1 MIDKVRVH
9 EIATELGIKSKEVV
23 DKAAEMGIDVKTAS
37 SSVSMEEAEKIMNFV
52 MNPASFTPPKPKP
65 VIKKAPK
72 QTEEVTEVKPE
83 ETSEKV
89 ESEVK
94 EEAPVKETP
103 VAEEKTEVVE
113 TKEVKAEE
121 QPAKEETPA
130 KEEKAVEKKKEAPKH
145 PLIKKVIVKG
155 KGTGGLKIVKKK
167 RPAPT
172 VVHASDNVASYKD
185 PEFASSYGKMSAEAQ
200 AEMQNRSSKK
210 KKKSAASHGS
220 KSGGNRMDIFAGDMA
235 DVSMDFEE
243 DQVVLLDFREEEA
256 RKEREKAIE
265 DERKEREARN
275 AANKNRPQQ
284 RRRPGGGNR
293 SVSRGKSKKRKR
305 KDVPDDVIVTN
316 VEIPE
321 DIRVY
326 EFAEKINRPMI
337 EIIKVLFDLGKMAT
351 KNDFLGKDEIE
362 ILAEEFEVEVTTI
375 DPKAAFDLENAQ
387 STEDVEI
394 DADAVKRPPVI
405 TIMGHVDHGKTSL
418 LDNIRQ
424 GRVAAGEAG
433 GITQHIGAYTIEKN
447 GEKITF
453 LDTPGHA
460 AFSAIR
466 SRGAN
471 VTDIIIIVVAA
482 DDGVMPQTIES
493 IKMAQESGNPIIIAM
508 NKMDKEGANPDMALG
523 GLAEHG
529 LNPVAWG
536 GDIEVVEVSA
546 KTGMGVD
553 TLLETILLQAELLE
567 LKANPNALAKA
578 TVVESSVEKGRGP
591 VATIVMSNGT
601 LRIGDPIVVGAAY
614 GRVKALMNDNK
625 KSIKELLPSET
636 GVVVGLNIVPAAG
649 ETLVAMENEKEAKE
663 IAMKRH
669 EYDRHKELSISTKST
684 MDDLTAMIKEGKL
697 KALSIILKADVHGSL
712 EALRTS
718 LTELRNDEVKVNI
731 ISSGVGGITEN
742 DVALA
747 NGSDDCIIMGFNVR
761 PTGAVKAAAKQKG
774 VEIKTYNIIYN
785 MIDDVTAMLTGMMS
799 PKYTETNTGQAD
811 VKEVFKIPKGVVAGC
826 MVVDGKLVR
835 GGLVRVIRE
844 GVVIFEGDL
853 TSLKRFKDDVKE
865 ISNGYECGVVIE
877 GYNDVVPGDVIETFT
892 KVEQKV
898 EL

>member
-23 DKAAEMGIDVKTAS
+23 DKAAEMGIEVKTAS
-37 SSVSMEEAEKIMNFV
+37 SGVSPEEAEKIMNFI

-65 VIKKAPK
+65 VIKKAPSK
-72 QTEEVTEVKPE
+72 EEPAAEANAEVNAEVEVVSTPKAEETVSKPVKE
-83 ETSEKV
+83 ETSAV
-89 ESEVK
+89 ASEAKEVVK
-94 EEAPVKETP
+94 DDATAPV
-103 VAEEKTEVVE
+103 
-113 TKEVKAEE
+113 
-121 QPAKEETPA
+121 
-130 KEEKAVEKKKEAPKH
+130 EEKATETVK
-145 PLIKKVIVKG
+145 PLINKVTSERKRS
-155 KGTGGLKIVKKK
+155 GLKIVKKK
-167 RPAPT
+167 KPA
-172 VVHASDNVASYKD
+172 VVEPVVPSYKD
-185 PEFASSYGKMSAEAQ
+185 PEFNSSYGKMSPEAI

-210 KKKSAASHGS
+210 KKKLVGTHTS
-220 KSGGNRMDIFAGDMA
+220 KSQGNRMDIFGGDMA
-235 DVSMDFEE
+235 EVSMDFQE

-265 DERKEREARN
+265 LERKEREARN
-275 AANKNRPQQ
+275 AANQNQN
-284 RRRPGGGNR
+284 RRRPTNNHRNR
-293 SVSRGKSKKRKR
+293 SVSRGKASKRRRKE
-305 KDVPDDVIVTN
+305 VADDTIVTSI
-316 VEIPE
+316 EIPE

-326 EFAEKINRPMI
+326 EFAEQINRPMI

-387 STEDVEI
+387 NAEDVEV
-394 DADAVKRPPVI
+394 DPDAVKRPPVI

-418 LDNIRQ
+418 LDAIRS

-466 SRGAN
+466 SRGAH

-482 DDGVMPQTIES
+482 DDGVKPQTIES
-493 IKMAQESGNPIIIAM
+493 IKMAKASGNPVIVAV
-508 NKMDKEGANPDMALG
+508 NKMDKDGANPDMAMAG
-523 GLAEHG
+523 MAEHG
-529 LNPVAWG
+529 LNPIAWG
-536 GDIEVVEVSA
+536 GDVEFVPVSA
-546 KTGMGVD
+546 KSGMGLD
-553 TLLETILLQAELLE
+553 TLLETILLQAEVME

-578 TVVESSVEKGRGP
+578 TVVESTIEKGRGP

-601 LRIGDPIVVGAAY
+601 LNIGDPIVVGSAY
-614 GRVKALMNDNK
+614 GRVRALLDDNK
-625 KSIKELLPSET
+625 KPIKTLLPSET

-649 ETLVAMENEKEAKE
+649 ELLVAMENEKEAKE

-684 MDDLTAMIKEGKL
+684 MDDLTAMIAEGKL
-697 KALSIILKADVHGSL
+697 KSLSIILKADVHGSL

-747 NGSDDCIIMGFNVR
+747 NGSDDCVIMGFNVR
-761 PTGAVKAAAKQKG
+761 PTGTVKAAAKQFG
-774 VEIKTYNIIYN
+774 VEIKTYSIIYEL
-785 MIDDVTAMLTGMMS
+785 IDDVTGMLTGMMS

-877 GYNDVVPGDVIETFT
+877 GYTDVVPGDVIETFT

-898 EL
+898 KL